1 MMVVL
6 AKVLIAFIVA
16 LIANSSH
23 ADYSI
28 EAHIEPAKLYAL
40 SHPLKRQT
48 MEFKLKLIV
57 LMFGLLLTG
66 LTAGLCFTW
75 SNAVTPGIG
84 RLDNL
89 TFLKSFQSMNRVI
102 INGKFMIVFFGPVI
116 LLFLN
121 TYLFRDN
128 GTSFWLFLTAAM
140 LYFAGLGL
148 VTIFGNVP
156 LNEVLDRSNLEVL
169 SKIELQELRNSF
181 EQPWNRWH
189 TVRTLS
195 SFSAFVL
202 LIIGMLYTEYL

>member
-1 MMVVL
+1 
-6 AKVLIAFIVA
+6 
-16 LIANSSH
+16 
-23 ADYSI
+23 
-28 EAHIEPAKLYAL
+28 
-40 SHPLKRQT
+40 
-48 MEFKLKLIV
+48 MEFKLKFIV
-57 LMFGLLLTG
+57 LIFSILFTG

-102 INGKFMIVFFGPVI
+102 INGKFIIVFFAPVI

-121 TYLFRDN
+121 TYLFKGN
-128 GTSFWLFLTAAM
+128 NTSFWLFLIASI
-140 LYFAGLGL
+140 LFFVGIGL

-156 LNEVLDRSNLEVL
+156 LNEVLDKSNLEAL
-169 SKIELQELRNSF
+169 SKVELQELRKKF

-189 TVRTLS
+189 IIRTLS

-202 LIIGMLYTEYL
+202 LIIGILYSK